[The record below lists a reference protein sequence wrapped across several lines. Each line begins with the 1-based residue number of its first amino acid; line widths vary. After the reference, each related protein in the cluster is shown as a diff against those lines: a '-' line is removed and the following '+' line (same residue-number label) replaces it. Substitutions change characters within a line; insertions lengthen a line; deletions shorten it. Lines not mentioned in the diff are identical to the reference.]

1 MPAFSQTPPNEEFK
15 DNVRNAIKLS
25 TWPCGARGSAG
36 VERKAASRHD
46 DGS

>member
-1 MPAFSQTPPNEEFK
+1 MRLNLMAFGT
-15 DNVRNAIKLS
+15 VLNAIKLS